1 MWTVASSVG
10 KLVEARLMTADSY
23 AVAACLGAIAETV
36 ASAPCPVVGLL
47 DMTQVRVLAQEEAQ
61 LLLSVM
67 REDNARVQR
76 TAIVINADP
85 LFGMQVERLVRAA
98 GLPQR
103 QVFRVPAQAV
113 GWLAEVLS
121 PEETARARAFMAE

>member
-10 KLVEARLMTADSY
+10 KLVEARLTSADSR
-23 AVAACLGAIAETV
+23 AVAACLSAIADTV
-36 ASAPCPVVGLL
+36 AKAPCPVVGLL
-47 DMTQVRVLAQEEAQ
+47 DMTQVRVLGQEEAQ

-67 REDNARVQR
+67 RGDNARVQR

-85 LFGMQVERLVRAA
+85 LFGMQMERLVRAA

-103 QVFRVPAQAV
+103 QVFRVPARAV

-121 PEETARARAFMAE
+121 AEETARARAFIAE